1 MAQIGYKY
9 DYFDVVDSRLTG
21 LGEKGRVDVIFTFKN
36 DRGGVED
43 FFVRVDVSGPF
54 PVHTSDIAEYS
65 KKPKA

>member
-1 MAQIGYKY
+1 
-9 DYFDVVDSRLTG
+9 VDSRLTG
-21 LGEKGRVDVIFTFKN
+21 LGEKGKVDVIFTFKN